1 MARGTTK
8 ELLSNWRRR
17 TISPMGLGGNTK
29 ISMISVVY
37 TSWTVDALH
46 AQLASK
52 YILVLLEI
60 QGGLIQI

>member
-1 MARGTTK
+1 
-8 ELLSNWRRR
+8 
-17 TISPMGLGGNTK
+17 MGLGGNTK

>member
-1 MARGTTK
+1 
-8 ELLSNWRRR
+8 
-17 TISPMGLGGNTK
+17 MGLGGNTK

-37 TSWTVDALH
+37 TSYAVDALH

-52 YILVLLEI
+52 YILVLSEI